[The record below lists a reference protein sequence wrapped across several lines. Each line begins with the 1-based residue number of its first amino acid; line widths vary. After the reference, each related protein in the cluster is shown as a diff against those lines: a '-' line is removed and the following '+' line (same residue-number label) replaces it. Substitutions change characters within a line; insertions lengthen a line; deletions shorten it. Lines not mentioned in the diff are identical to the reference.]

1 MEDGRGQHRVGAPLD
16 EPLIE
21 VLERA
26 GATRG
31 DHGDRDGLG
40 DGARELEVVAVLG
53 SVAVHARQEDLAR
66 AELDHFAPPLDRV
79 APGGTPAAVGVDA
92 PTPGAGALTPR
103 VDGDHDAL
111 AAEALRRLTDEV
123 GPRERGRVE
132 RDLVGRSEE
141 RRVGKEGRSRWSPYH

>member
-1 MEDGRGQHRVGAPLD
+1 MEDRRGQHRVGAPLD

-21 VLERA
+21 VLKRA

-40 DGARELEVVAVLG
+40 DCARELEVVAVLG
-53 SVAVHARQEDLAR
+53 PVAVHACQENLAR

-79 APGGTPAAVGVDA
+79 APGGAPAAVGVDA

-111 AAEALRRLTDEV
+111 AAEALRRLTDELR
-123 GPRERGRVE
+123 PRAP
-132 RDLVGRSEE
+132 
-141 RRVGKEGRSRWSPYH
+141 RRAEG